1 MDIELALIGTGLGLG
16 LRHGVDWDHIAAITD
31 VTGTQPERGKAAVL
45 GSLYAFGH
53 ATVVVILGLAALW
66 AGSTLP
72 ASLDAVMETIVGIT
86 LVSLGL
92 WLTYSLFRDGAE
104 FRLRS
109 RWMLVFAGV
118 RRLFRWVDSR
128 ITGKVHAHPNDAET
142 RGAYGMGTAYG
153 IGAIH
158 GVGAETGSQV
168 LLFAAAAGATS
179 NISGSLLLIAFVVGL
194 LLSNAVITALSV
206 LGFSGSRPYRV
217 VYIVL
222 GAVTAVFSLVVGSLF
237 LFGQG
242 ELLPELLT

>member
-1 MDIELALIGTGLGLG
+1 MSIELALIGTGLGLG

-31 VTGTQPERGKAAVL
+31 VTGTQPERSKAAVL

-92 WLTYSLFRDGAE
+92 WLTYSLLRDGAE

-118 RRLFRWVDSR
+118 RQLFRWVDSR
-128 ITGKVHAHPNDAET
+128 VTGKVHAHPHDAET

-179 NISGSLLLIAFVVGL
+179 NLSGSLLLGAFVVGL
-194 LLSNAVITALSV
+194 LLSNAGITALSM
-206 LGFSGSRPYRV
+206 LGFSGSRPYRAA
-217 VYIVL
+217 YIAL
-222 GAVTAVFSLVVGSLF
+222 GVVTAVFSLVVGSLF

-242 ELLPELLT
+242 SLLPELLT